1 MKLISQITSATIML
15 LMLTFTSCISC
26 QKETPKEEINYSLY
40 QVNIKSSLNVRLEP
54 ASNSRKIGALY
65 NNDKVKVIDINN
77 GWAKIKFG
85 SQHAYV
91 SSKYLTRIENKS
103 SNDSIQNNEI
113 TSTNI
118 QNISNSKTIFF
129 DNANLLSNEEYAIIN
144 QAYANINAYII
155 VWTTET
161 IDKGDII
168 NYNDQIIDKLEEEP
182 YESKIKANK
191 PSNIEEEDIYYI
203 TYIKSLGLLQVK
215 SESGAMNIINIS
227 MPEKYIQ
234 TQIKAKQYGLKD
246 GLIALSSLIND
257 ANIKYKENNWFIR
270 TFINGSSLGEM
281 ITESLFKEHI
291 LPSNGFFYK
300 YIFSWATKIPRDFV
314 NYLIAIFGSL
324 SYVMIF
330 LCILYTTT
338 IIVKSNIIGEGYKQG
353 ETRKLLYLLLSIVV
367 LSFLFVSLI
376 ILIFYTMCNLADI
389 TAMNMYGWNN
399 EMSKTLLEHNLNE
412 KISRSWWL
420 SLLFF
425 IGMFMYK
432 LPDAWVTVAAFLP
445 PKIQQQLAKNNQS
458 HFNEN
463 MDLLSK
469 ESPYSELFG
478 DKTGEAIGSSI
489 FIIVILTLLLNGTS
503 MMYATVFTCSLM
515 LGKVYSTI
523 KLYLR
528 WKSNG
533 YFRFWS

>member
-1 MKLISQITSATIML
+1 MMKIISQITRATIVLM
-15 LMLTFTSCISC
+15 MLTLTSCISC
-26 QKETPKEEINYSLY
+26 KEDTPKEEITYSLY
-40 QVNIKSSLNVRLEP
+40 QVNIKSSLNVRMEP

-65 NNDKVKVIDINN
+65 NNDKVNVININN

-85 SQHAYV
+85 SQYAYV
-91 SSKYLTRIENKS
+91 SSKYLTLIENKS
-103 SNDSIQNNEI
+103 SNDSINKEI
-113 TSTNI
+113 TSN
-118 QNISNSKTIFF
+118 KTIFF
-129 DNANLLSNEEYAIIN
+129 DNANLLSNEEYAFIN

-155 VWTTET
+155 VWTTES

-168 NYNDQIIDKLEEEP
+168 HYNEQIIDKLEEEP
-182 YESKIKANK
+182 YDSKIKASK
-191 PSNIEEEDIYYI
+191 PSNIDEDDIYFI
-203 TYIKSLGLLQVK
+203 TYIKNLGLLQVK

-234 TQIKAKQYGLKD
+234 TQIKAKQNGLKD
-246 GLIALSSLIND
+246 GLIALSSLINE
-257 ANIKYKENNWFIR
+257 ATIKYNENNWFIR

-281 ITESLFKEHI
+281 ITESLFKEQI
-291 LPSNGFFYK
+291 VPSNSFFHK
-300 YIFSWATKIPRDFV
+300 YI
-314 NYLIAIFGSL
+314 L
-324 SYVMIF
+324 IF

-338 IIVKSNIIGEGYKQG
+338 IIIKSNILGEGYKQG
-353 ETRKLLYLLLSIVV
+353 ETKKLLYLLLSIVV

-399 EMSKTLLEHNLNE
+399 EMSTTLLEHNLND

-445 PKIQQQLAKNNQS
+445 PKVQQQLAKNNPS

-463 MDLLSK
+463 MDLTSK

-489 FIIVILTLLLNGTS
+489 FIIIILTLLLNGTS

-528 WKSNG
+528 WKSYG

>member
-1 MKLISQITSATIML
+1 MMKIISQITRATIVLM
-15 LMLTFTSCISC
+15 MLTLTSCISC
-26 QKETPKEEINYSLY
+26 KEDTPKEEITYSLY
-40 QVNIKSSLNVRLEP
+40 QVNIKSSLNVRMEP

-65 NNDKVKVIDINN
+65 NNDKVNVININN

-85 SQHAYV
+85 SQYAYV
-91 SSKYLTRIENKS
+91 SSKYLTLIENKS
-103 SNDSIQNNEI
+103 SNDSINKEI
-113 TSTNI
+113 TSN
-118 QNISNSKTIFF
+118 KTIFF
-129 DNANLLSNEEYAIIN
+129 DNANLLSNEEYAFIN

-155 VWTTET
+155 VWTTES

-168 NYNDQIIDKLEEEP
+168 HYNEQIIDKLEEEP
-182 YESKIKANK
+182 YDSKIKASK
-191 PSNIEEEDIYYI
+191 PSNIDEDDIYFI
-203 TYIKSLGLLQVK
+203 TYIKNLGLLQVK

-234 TQIKAKQYGLKD
+234 TQIKAKQNGLKD
-246 GLIALSSLIND
+246 GLIALSSLINE
-257 ANIKYKENNWFIR
+257 ATIKYNENNWFIR

-281 ITESLFKEHI
+281 ITESLFKEQI
-291 LPSNGFFYK
+291 VPSNSFFHK

-338 IIVKSNIIGEGYKQG
+338 IIIKSNILGEGYKQG
-353 ETRKLLYLLLSIVV
+353 ETKKLLYLLLSIVV

-399 EMSKTLLEHNLNE
+399 EMSTTLLEHNLND

-445 PKIQQQLAKNNQS
+445 PKVQQQLAKNNPS

-463 MDLLSK
+463 MDLTSK

-489 FIIVILTLLLNGTS
+489 FIIIILTLLLNGTS

-528 WKSNG
+528 WKSYG